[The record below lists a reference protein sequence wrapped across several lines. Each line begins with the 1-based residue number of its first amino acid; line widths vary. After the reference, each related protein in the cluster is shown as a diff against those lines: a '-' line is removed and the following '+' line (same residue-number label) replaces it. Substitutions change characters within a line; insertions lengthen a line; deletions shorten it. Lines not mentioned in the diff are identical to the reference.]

1 MLSESSNHPI
11 CTLYT
16 ITLLLGRVRE
26 MRVLWAPQRVSRRI
40 LLTRDL

>member
-1 MLSESSNHPI
+1 MLSESPNHPV

-16 ITLLLGRVRE
+16 ITLFWGRVRE
-26 MRVLWAPQRVSRRI
+26 MRVLWEPLRVSRRI